1 MFGSGGMQ
9 QAQNQAMLDAQR
21 ANQLTAQAAPL
32 AQYQALSPFIQM
44 VPKGSFQTSTQF
56 APRPSPMMAGIGVG
70 LSSLGALGNLANQP
84 RYPS

>member
-1 MFGSGGMQ
+1 MHQ
-9 QAQNQAMLDAQR
+9 PQNQAVIDAAR

-56 APRPSPMMAGIGVG
+56 APRPSPMMAGINVG
-70 LSSLGALGNLANQP
+70 LGALGALGNMANQP
-84 RYPS
+84 RTS

>member
-1 MFGSGGMQ
+1 
-9 QAQNQAMLDAQR
+9 
-21 ANQLTAQAAPL
+21 
-32 AQYQALSPFIQM
+32 M

-84 RYPS
+84 RTS